1 MDGGDLMIAMPH
13 LLFLTVVFAAGLV
26 AWVVDLGEHDTVTAV
41 AGTIVAG
48 LGAGVFLAA
57 WAA

>member
-1 MDGGDLMIAMPH
+1 MIAMPH
-13 LLFLTVVFAAGLV
+13 LVFLSILFTAGLV

-48 LGAGVFLAA
+48 LGAGMFLNA
-57 WAA
+57 WIA

>member
-48 LGAGVFLAA
+48 LGAGMFWAV

>member
-1 MDGGDLMIAMPH
+1 MIAAPH
-13 LLFLTVVFAAGLV
+13 LAFLTLIFAAGLV
-26 AWVVDLGEHDTVTAV
+26 AWAVDLGEHDTVTAV

>member
-1 MDGGDLMIAMPH
+1 MIAMPH
-13 LLFLTVVFAAGLV
+13 LLFLSVLFLAGLT
-26 AWVVDLGEHDTVTAV
+26 AWILDLNRWDTPTAV

>member
-1 MDGGDLMIAMPH
+1 MIAMPH
-13 LLFLTVVFAAGLV
+13 LIFVTVLFAAGLV

-48 LGAGVFLAA
+48 LGAGVFLGV
-57 WAA
+57 WL

>member
-1 MDGGDLMIAMPH
+1 MIAMPH

-48 LGAGVFLAA
+48 LGAGLFIAA
-57 WAA
+57 FVGGGA

>member
-1 MDGGDLMIAMPH
+1 MIAMPH
-13 LLFLTVVFAAGLV
+13 LLFLSVLFLAGLT
-26 AWVVDLGEHDTVTAV
+26 AWAVDLAHWDTPTAV

>member
-48 LGAGVFLAA
+48 LGAGVFLGV
-57 WAA
+57 WL